1 MKIRIK
7 SALFTL
13 LFLPLFAFSQPGNST
28 YLVMFYNVENL
39 FDTFDEPGKNDEEFL
54 PDEMRHWIPYR
65 YNQKL
70 TRISQVIMAAG
81 KGNLPVVAGLCE
93 IENRLVLEELLSHTP
108 LGKMGYKIIHKESP
122 DRRGI
127 DVGMLYRAD
136 FFKPLSYT
144 AIPVSNPSDTTF
156 YTRDILH
163 VTGIIKTDTLNVF
176 VNHWPSKYGGVAET
190 IPLRALAAQ
199 TLKNYTD
206 SLMQNNANC
215 KIVIMGDFNDS
226 PFDAS
231 LANVLGALA
240 PETPIKNTSLYNLS
254 LEEAKKGTGTNKYR
268 GKWEMIDQIIVNGTL
283 LIGKGLQVTN
293 HGFKVYSPGFLL
305 EKDKTYTGQKPFRT
319 YIGFKYNN
327 GFSDH
332 LPVLLELGHK

>member
-1 MKIRIK
+1 
-7 SALFTL
+7 
-13 LFLPLFAFSQPGNST
+13 
-28 YLVMFYNVENL
+28 MFYNVENL
-39 FDTFDEPGKNDEEFL
+39 FDTFDEPGKIDEEFL
-54 PDEMRHWIPYR
+54 PDEMRHWTPYR

-81 KGNLPVVAGLCE
+81 KGNLPVVTGLCE

-127 DVGMLYRAD
+127 DVGMLYRVD
-136 FFKPLSYT
+136 IFKPLMYN
-144 AIPVSNPSDTTF
+144 AIPVVKPSDTTF
-156 YTRDILH
+156 HTRDILH
-163 VTGIIKTDTLNVF
+163 VKGIIKTDTLNIF

-206 SLMQNNANC
+206 SLMQNNTNC
-215 KIVIMGDFNDS
+215 KIIIMGDFNDS
-226 PFDAS
+226 PFDVS
-231 LANVLGALA
+231 LANVLGALS
-240 PETPIKNTSLYNLS
+240 PELPIKNISLYNLA
-254 LEEAKKGTGTNKYR
+254 LEEAKKGTGTNKYQ
-268 GKWEMIDQIIVNGTL
+268 GKWEMIDQVIVNGTL
-283 LIGKGLQVTN
+283 LKSKGLHVINQ
-293 HGFKVYSPGFLL
+293 GFRVFSPAFLL
-305 EKDKTYTGQKPFRT
+305 EKDQTYTGQKPFRT

-332 LPVLLELGHK
+332 LPVLLELGY